1 MRAVKARYVNIGG
14 LIFGRGLAVFA
25 NNNPAMKTTRKDK
38 LGLIG
43 TIIIIVAIVLLV
55 RYLLRYAHVAAF

>member
-1 MRAVKARYVNIGG
+1 
-14 LIFGRGLAVFA
+14 
-25 NNNPAMKTTRKDK
+25 MKTTRKDK

-55 RYLLRYAHVAAF
+55 RYILRYAHVAAF